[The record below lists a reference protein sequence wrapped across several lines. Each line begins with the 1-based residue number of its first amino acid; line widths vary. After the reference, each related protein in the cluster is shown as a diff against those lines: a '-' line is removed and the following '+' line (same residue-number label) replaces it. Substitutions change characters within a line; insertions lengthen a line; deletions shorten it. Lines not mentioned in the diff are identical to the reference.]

1 MSCLSPAVTSPHP
14 FAAGEHER
22 SEVMMY
28 RLNPNLFVEN
38 GAAALAERTRAAR
51 LAIHEHELAR
61 KRDSSTEPQPLP
73 CLAA

>member
-1 MSCLSPAVTSPHP
+1 
-14 FAAGEHER
+14 
-22 SEVMMY
+22 MMY

-61 KRDSSTEPQPLP
+61 KRDSSPEPQPLP
-73 CLAA
+73 CMAA